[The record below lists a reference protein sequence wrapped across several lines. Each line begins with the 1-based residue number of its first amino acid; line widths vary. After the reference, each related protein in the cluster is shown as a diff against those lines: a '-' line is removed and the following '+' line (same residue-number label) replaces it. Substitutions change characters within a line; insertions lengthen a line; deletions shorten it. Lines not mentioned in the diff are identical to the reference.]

1 MALKMKAG
9 MKQGTCKG
17 ACTCCGATAAR
28 VSRKAVTVRASSYH
42 SNWRTQSVAVVQQNN
57 GNGNGASSLVPK
69 QMAQAAR
76 PLPAQPI
83 ARPTPGDLNNR
94 YASVLKHFPSALG
107 VDDFIARVEVALC
120 YFGFTGDNTI
130 AVTNLCRDEVT
141 AVLKDKIEAVW
152 GGSFNVNGLGGV
164 ITCGVTGFKA
174 GLSHAP
180 VCAGTGRERYVFFSF
195 PHIGIDEMGE
205 VGAISRPGRAKKS
218 CACGALAKCL
228 NEVKADGLGRNF
240 AIPGVHDDE
249 DPEYSILKA
258 RMVNKM
264 KDEGLTVDDNFGL
277 ADITKAAE
285 RTISADLE
293 KLISKAVDT
302 SKADYAVVTGVQI
315 HNWARNL
322 DDPNSYS
329 MEFVAPASVYAVVNG
344 VATHLDLSQIPQ
356 VTPRMLNLLASS
368 SMGQSP
374 ASSQDYDAAAS
385 YTGGASSTLQQ
396 IPSSYLFQRLV
407 SKPKASFLTAGNGHG
422 N

>member
-17 ACTCCGATAAR
+17 ACTCCGAQAAR
-28 VSRKAVTVRASSYH
+28 VSRKAVAVRASYH
-42 SNWRTQSVAVVQQNN
+42 SNWRTQSVAVVQNN
-57 GNGNGASSLVPK
+57 GSSNGASSLVPK

-120 YFGFTGDNTI
+120 YF
-130 AVTNLCRDEVT
+130 AVTNLQDET
-141 AVLKDKIEAVW
+141 VW

-195 PHIGIDEMGE
+195 PHIGIDEVGD

-240 AIPGVHDDE
+240 AIPGRPCCCLLV
-249 DPEYSILKA
+249 
-258 RMVNKM
+258 
-264 KDEGLTVDDNFGL
+264 GLLACLGRFSANMGL
-277 ADITKAAE
+277 V
-285 RTISADLE
+285 DLE

-329 MEFVAPASVYAVVNG
+329 MEFVAPSTVYAVVNG

-368 SMGQSP
+368 SMGQAPAAARITTQPRATPAAPAAPCSRFHPATCSSGWCQSPGP
-374 ASSQDYDAAAS
+374 AS
-385 YTGGASSTLQQ
+385 
-396 IPSSYLFQRLV
+396 
-407 SKPKASFLTAGNGHG
+407 
-422 N
+422 